1 MANTP
6 ILGLPYPLGS
16 NPPAGNLQIENLAR
30 QSELWMVYRF
40 ADAADR
46 NSTLAGVEV
55 DGMVCYLKDR
65 DVLQVRKGGSW
76 TTLVDDSMG
85 LQSSAEQSNVTET
98 WSSTAGTETPSGG
111 EKIQV
116 ASVVPDSGL
125 LLVML
130 SSIIRVGGNN
140 QTAWVGFRVKTVT
153 GDPSGAQTLIDV
165 KRANSAFSA
174 TVNYTSGG
182 WQRVV
187 NVGANRAG
195 QTVYTALFQQV
206 GANGDQGQ
214 ALSRSLTVI
223 PVR

>member
-6 ILGLPYPLGS
+6 LLGLPYPLGS
-16 NPPAGNLQIENLAR
+16 NAPAGHLQVESLAR
-30 QSELWMVYRF
+30 ASELWMVYRF

-46 NSTLAGVEV
+46 NATLSGVEV

-76 TTLVDDSMG
+76 TTLIDAASG
-85 LQSSAEQSNVTET
+85 IQSSAEASLVTET
-98 WSSTAGTETPSGG
+98 WSSVAGTETPSGG
-111 EKIQV
+111 EKVQV
-116 ASVVPDSGL
+116 QSVVPESGL
-125 LLVML
+125 LLVQL

-140 QTAWVGFRVKTVT
+140 QTAWVTFRVKTVS
-153 GDPSGAQTLIDV
+153 GDPTAGQTLIDA
-165 KRANSAFSA
+165 KRANSAFS
-174 TVNYTSGG
+174 TTSNYTSGS

-187 NVGANRAG
+187 DVGANRAG

-206 GANGDQGQ
+206 GSNGDQGQ